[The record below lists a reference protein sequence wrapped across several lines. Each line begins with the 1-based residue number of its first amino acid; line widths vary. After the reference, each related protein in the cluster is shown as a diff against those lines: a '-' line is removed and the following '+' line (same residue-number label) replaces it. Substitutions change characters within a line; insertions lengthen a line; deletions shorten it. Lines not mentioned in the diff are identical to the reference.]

1 MFSALNSVVAQIEP
15 DFRLIR
21 WEWTGPIVRED
32 FQASFEKLVACS
44 AANGIT
50 RWLADISRMPPVG
63 IDEQAWL
70 SEMWMEQFAAAGIR
84 AVAVIEP
91 IALHNQLVVES
102 ILADG
107 RRYIRAEIQFFS
119 DIPAA
124 LDWLAGS
131 DQQAQQL
138 EARWEQQKARYK

>member
-1 MFSALNSVVAQIEP
+1 MFSALNSVAAQIEP
-15 DFRLIR
+15 DFQLIR
-21 WEWTGPIVRED
+21 WEWAGPIVRED
-32 FQASFEKLVACS
+32 FRAAFEKLVACS
-44 AANGIT
+44 TAHGVT

-107 RRYIRAEIQFFS
+107 RRYTRTEIQFFS

-138 EARWEQQKARYK
+138 EARWEQHKAQGE